1 MATGLSLSTSGSLQ
15 SMSKTII
22 AEAIDQIEPAAP
34 LKGLVSEYP
43 IPSGSYQVNV
53 PIWGRLTAAALTE
66 GVDLAVPQ
74 QLTTTVVQLTASEH
88 GILSFVSDKLA
99 HENNESV
106 LSSIGSMQGRAMGRL
121 LDGDL
126 ITLIQNFD
134 VTSGGG
140 AGAATSMFHIAGA
153 VSYLRTDNNAAYGP
167 APSRPNAV
175 LHPEQIRRLTT
186 EMAGLTAVGATAT
199 AGQYVPEGPSADVLK
214 QYWRGNDPIF
224 GVPIFED
231 GNISGD
237 FAGDSSND
245 AKGAVFVKEALA
257 LAMESEIKAEEE
269 RDASLRGT
277 ELVTSA
283 IWGESEIVGVWGVVI
298 HSMADKLPA

>member
-34 LKGLVSEYP
+34 LKGLVSDYP

-66 GVDLAVPQ
+66 GVDLSVPQ
-74 QLTTTVVQLTASEH
+74 QLATTIVQLTASEH
-88 GILSFVSDKLA
+88 GILSFISDKLA

-106 LSSIGSMQGRAMGRL
+106 LSAVGSMQGRAMGRL
-121 LDGDL
+121 LDSDL

-134 VTSGGG
+134 VTTGGG
-140 AGAATSMFHIAGA
+140 VGQPASMFHIAGA
-153 VSYLRTDNNAAYGP
+153 VSYLRTDNNASYGP
-167 APSRPNAV
+167 APSKPNAV

-186 EMAGLTAVGATAT
+186 EMAGLTAAGVTAT

-231 GNISGD
+231 GNITKD
-237 FAGDSSND
+237 ASND
-245 AKGAVFVKEALA
+245 VKGAVFVKEALA

-277 ELVTSA
+277 ELVTSGM
-283 IWGESEIVGVWGVVI
+283 WGESEVVGVWGVVI
-298 HSMADKLPA
+298 YSMADALPS